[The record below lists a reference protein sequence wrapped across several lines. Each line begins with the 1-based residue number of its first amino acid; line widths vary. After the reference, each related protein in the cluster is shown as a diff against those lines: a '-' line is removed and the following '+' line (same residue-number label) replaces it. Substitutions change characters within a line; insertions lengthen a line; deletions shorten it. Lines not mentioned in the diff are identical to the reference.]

1 MCEQKRLLDI
11 ALAENAA
18 ELKRARRKA
27 QAHEKAALRA
37 WQLPPPLRRAA
48 LIAYALAG
56 YRVEPAA
63 KLLAANGR
71 KRHWPDKTQGELFA
85 LVEALFLGVDEAELA
100 GLADTEHPEDGGL
113 CGLHFLTWRSGVSS
127 CGRRVLTRTKASRRA
142 LRLSCSS

>member
-1 MCEQKRLLDI
+1 MALCEQKRLLDN

-56 YRVEPAA
+56 YRVEPAV

-71 KRHWPDKTQGELFA
+71 KRHWPDKTQGELVA
-85 LVEALFLGVDEAELA
+85 LV
-100 GLADTEHPEDGGL
+100 
-113 CGLHFLTWRSGVSS
+113 
-127 CGRRVLTRTKASRRA
+127 
-142 LRLSCSS
+142 